1 MSNMQADPQQPVP
14 GFWTRLALA
23 IEAMGES
30 ESETDRLEKRVRR
43 LEAEVERL
51 SAIQKKPAKTE

>member
-1 MSNMQADPQQPVP
+1 MNNIHATPQRAEP

-23 IEAMGES
+23 AEAMS
-30 ESETDRLEKRVRR
+30 ESYAERLEKRVSR

-51 SAIQKKPAKTE
+51 SAILRKLA